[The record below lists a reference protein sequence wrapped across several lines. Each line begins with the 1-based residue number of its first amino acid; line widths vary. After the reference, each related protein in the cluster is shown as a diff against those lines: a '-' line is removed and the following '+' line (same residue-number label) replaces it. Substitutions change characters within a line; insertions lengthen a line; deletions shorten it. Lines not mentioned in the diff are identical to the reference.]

1 MSPKKVALTTFAA
14 LWSTSAMPS
23 RSVSAAYLRRAA
35 DLAGNPGQRAAYDST
50 GNCVVLAGP
59 GSGKTKTLVLKLA
72 RILAEDVRAPRGAAC
87 LTYSQECARELTR
100 RLERLGLREAPN
112 LFIGTVHGFC
122 LRHLLM
128 PYGRLAD
135 LPLPYPLTMATQRQ
149 SERLQKVTGDRLFG
163 IGHPWKPMDLGRHRR
178 SVLDRAAADWEAQP
192 ELAAWTEAYEAELR
206 RAGLVDFDDLIVFGH
221 RLVAEHDWVLQLVQA
236 KFPVLAV
243 DEYQD
248 LGVALDRIVRR
259 LAFEGGVRLFAVGD
273 PDQSIYGF
281 TGADGALLTHLADR
295 DDVERVQLQLNY
307 RSASRIVSASEMAL
321 GEARGYQSSDPTRH
335 AVIAF
340 VPCEGGLEDQ
350 AAHALAEIIPASL
363 AAEPGRSLG
372 DIAILYKDFRAGNVA
387 AEAASAA
394 GYDYIRVDNAAPYR
408 KVALTS
414 WIEDCAAWC
423 AGGWREGRP
432 QLRGLLDRWQG
443 FRRIRLSDA
452 EAHTAARGL
461 TALLWSLREDEALA
475 RGFLAALRAGV
486 LDALM
491 TAELSLA
498 DQREQVERM
507 SAAFAEGGPLADLD
521 LVSLG
526 GRDGSPFHLN
536 LLTLHSAKG
545 CEYDVVIMLG
555 LDLGSLPW
563 RGETPARLR
572 ESRRLFYV
580 GLTRARDEV
589 HMLYS
594 GFIETARGRMHLGR
608 SPFLDELEDRMQAG
622 AV

>member
-1 MSPKKVALTTFAA
+1 
-14 LWSTSAMPS
+14 MPL
-23 RSVSAAYLRRAA
+23 RSVSAAYLAQSA
-35 DLAGNPGQRAAYDST
+35 DLAANPGQQAAYDST

-72 RILAEDVRAPRGAAC
+72 RIMAEDVRAPRGAAC
-87 LTYSQECARELTR
+87 ITYSQECARELTR

-135 LPLPYPLTMATQRQ
+135 LPVPLPLAVATQRQ
-149 SERLQKVTGDRLFG
+149 SDQLLKRVGDRLFG
-163 IGHPWKPMDLGRHRR
+163 VGHPHKPMDLGRHRR
-178 SVLDRAAADWEAQP
+178 SILDRAAVAWRSEG
-192 ELAAWTEAYEAELR
+192 ELAAWAEGYEAELR
-206 RAGLVDFDDLIVFGH
+206 RAGLIDFDDLVIFGQ
-221 RLVAEHDWVLQLVQA
+221 RLVSEHDWVLPLLQA

-248 LGVALDRIVRR
+248 LGVALHCIVKRV
-259 LAFEGGVRLFAVGD
+259 AFNGGVRLFAVGD

-281 TGADGALLTHLADR
+281 TGADGALLEELAER

-307 RSASRIVSASEMAL
+307 RSAARIVSASEMAL
-321 GEARGYQSSDPTRH
+321 GEVRGYQSNDPDRQ

-340 VPCEGGLEDQ
+340 VECDDGLEGQ
-350 AAHALAEIIPASL
+350 AAHAVADIIPTAL
-363 AAEPGRSLG
+363 AAKPGRRLG
-372 DIAILYKDFRAGNVA
+372 DIAILYRDYRAGDIV
-387 AEAASAA
+387 AEAVRAA
-394 GYDYIRVDNAAPYR
+394 GFDFVRVDTAAPYR

-414 WIEDCAAWC
+414 WVEDCAAWC

-432 QLRGLLDRWQG
+432 QLRGLLDRWLG
-443 FRRIRLSDA
+443 FHRVRIADA
-452 EAHTAARGL
+452 EARAEAQHL
-461 TALLWSLREDEALA
+461 TQLLWSLRDDDGLA
-475 RGFLAALRAGV
+475 RDFVRALRGGM

-491 TAELSLA
+491 TAEPRVA

-507 SAAFAEGGPLADLD
+507 SAALAVGGALADLD
-521 LVSLG
+521 LTSLG
-526 GRDGSPFHLN
+526 WRDGSPLHLN

-545 CEYDVVIMLG
+545 CEYDVAIMVG

-563 RGETPARLR
+563 RNELPAVRR

-580 GLTRARDEV
+580 GLTRARDEI

-594 GFIETARGRMHLGR
+594 GFVDTRGGRMYWGR
-608 SPFLDELEDRMQAG
+608 SPFLNELEARMQEAEG
-622 AV
+622 A

>member
-1 MSPKKVALTTFAA
+1 
-14 LWSTSAMPS
+14 MPS
-23 RSVSAAYLRRAA
+23 RSISAAYLGQAA
-35 DLAGNPGQRAAYDST
+35 DLAGNPGQLAAYDST
-50 GNCVVLAGP
+50 GHCVVLAGP

-87 LTYSQECARELTR
+87 ITYSQECARELTR
-100 RLERLGLREAPN
+100 RLEGLGLREASN

-135 LPLPYPLTMATQRQ
+135 LPLPFPLTMATQRQ
-149 SERLQKVTGDRLFG
+149 SEALFKRSGDRLFG
-163 IGHPWKPMDLGRHRR
+163 VNHPWKSIDLGRHRR
-178 SVLDRAAADWEAQP
+178 SVLDRTADDWEAEA
-192 ELAAWTEAYEAELR
+192 ELAAWTVAYEAELR
-206 RAGLVDFDDLIVFGH
+206 RTGLIDFDDLIVFGQQ
-221 RLVAEHDWVLQLVQA
+221 LIAEHDWVLPLVQA

-259 LAFEGGVRLFAVGD
+259 LAFEGDVRLFAVGD

-281 TGADGALLTHLADR
+281 TGADGGLLTDLAER
-295 DDVERVQLQLNY
+295 GDVERVQLQLNY
-307 RSASRIVSASEMAL
+307 RSAARIVSASEMAL
-321 GEARGYQSSDPTRH
+321 GETRGYQASDQARQ

-340 VPCEGGLEDQ
+340 VPCDGGLEGQ
-350 AAHALAEIIPASL
+350 AAHAVAEIIPVALASK
-363 AAEPGRSLG
+363 PGRSLG
-372 DIAILYKDFRAGNVA
+372 DIAVLYKDFRAGNIVA
-387 AEAASAA
+387 DAATAA
-394 GYDYIRVDNAAPYR
+394 GYDYVRIDTAAPYR

-423 AGGWREGRP
+423 AGGWREARP
-432 QLRGLLDRWQG
+432 QLRGLLDRWHG
-443 FRRIRLSDA
+443 FRRTRVRDQQA
-452 EAHTAARGL
+452 REEARRL
-461 TALLWSLREDEALA
+461 TALLWSLRDDEAPA
-475 RGFLAALRAGV
+475 RGFVAAMRAGL

-491 TAELSLA
+491 ATEPGLA
-498 DQREQVERM
+498 DQREQVDRM
-507 SAAFAEGGPLADLD
+507 TEALAVGGALAELD
-521 LVSLG
+521 MASLG
-526 GRDGSPFHLN
+526 GRDGSPLHLN

-545 CEYDVVIMLG
+545 CEYDVVIMVG

-563 RGETPARLR
+563 LNESPTKLR

-594 GFIETARGRMHLGR
+594 GFVDTPRGRMYRGR
-608 SPFLDELEDRMQAG
+608 SPFLNELEQRMAEAG
-622 AV
+622 TT

>member
-1 MSPKKVALTTFAA
+1 
-14 LWSTSAMPS
+14 MPS
-23 RSVSAAYLRRAA
+23 RSVSAAYVLQAA
-35 DLAGNPGQRAAYDST
+35 DLAGNPGQQAAYDST
-50 GNCVVLAGP
+50 GHCVVLAGP

-87 LTYSQECARELTR
+87 ITYSQECARELMR
-100 RLERLGLREAPN
+100 RLERLGLREASN

-135 LPLPYPLTMATQRQ
+135 LPLPFPLTMATQRQ
-149 SERLQKVTGDRLFG
+149 SDQLMEHAGARLFG
-163 IGHPWKPMDLGRHRR
+163 VNHPWKPIDLGRHRR
-178 SVLDRAAADWEAQP
+178 SVLNRAGKDWEAEG

-206 RAGLVDFDDLIVFGH
+206 NAGLIDFDDLVVFGQ
-221 RLVAEHDWVLQLVQA
+221 RLIAEHDWVLPLVQA

-259 LAFEGGVRLFAVGD
+259 LAFEGDVRLFAVGD

-281 TGADGALLTHLADR
+281 TGADGALLSELAER

-307 RSASRIVSASEMAL
+307 RSAARIVSASEMAL
-321 GEARGYQSSDPTRH
+321 GEVRGYQSSDPDRQ

-340 VPCEGGLEDQ
+340 VPCDDGLEGQ
-350 AAHALAEIIPASL
+350 AAHAVAGIIPAAL
-363 AAEPGRSLG
+363 AVKPGRSLG
-372 DIAILYKDFRAGNVA
+372 DIAVLYRDFRAGNIVA
-387 AEAASAA
+387 HAASTA

-408 KVALTS
+408 RVALTS

-423 AGGWREGRP
+423 SGGWREGRP
-432 QLRGLLDRWQG
+432 QLRGLLDRWHG
-443 FRRIRLSDA
+443 FRRMRVSEQQARA
-452 EAHTAARGL
+452 EAQHL
-461 TALLWSLREDEALA
+461 TALLWALRWDNALA
-475 RGFLAALRAGV
+475 RGFVAAIRAGM

-491 TAELSLA
+491 ATEPSLA
-498 DQREQVERM
+498 DQREQVQRM
-507 SAAFAEGGPLADLD
+507 SAAVADGGALAELD
-521 LVSLG
+521 LASLG
-526 GRDGSPFHLN
+526 GRDGSPLHLN

-545 CEYDVVIMLG
+545 CEYDVVIMVG

-563 RGETPARLR
+563 RGETPAKLR

-580 GLTRARDEV
+580 GMTRARDEV

-594 GFIETARGRMHLGR
+594 GFVDTPRGRMYLGR
-608 SPFLDELEDRMQAG
+608 SPFLDELEARMTEAG
-622 AV
+622 NA

>member
-1 MSPKKVALTTFAA
+1 
-14 LWSTSAMPS
+14 MPL
-23 RSVSAAYLRRAA
+23 RSVSAAYLAQAA
-35 DLAGNPGQRAAYDST
+35 DLAANLGQQAAYDST
-50 GNCVVLAGP
+50 GSCVVLAGP

-72 RILAEDVRAPRGAAC
+72 RIMAEDVRAPRGAAC
-87 LTYSQECARELTR
+87 ITYSQECVRELTR
-100 RLERLGLREAPN
+100 RLERLGLREASN

-135 LPLPYPLTMATQRQ
+135 LPVPFPLAVATQRQ
-149 SERLQKVTGDRLFG
+149 SDQMLKRVGDLLFG
-163 IGHPWKPMDLGRHRR
+163 VGHPHKPMDLGRHRR
-178 SVLDRAAADWEAQP
+178 SILDRATVGWRSEG
-192 ELAAWTEAYEAELR
+192 ELAAWAEGYEAELR
-206 RAGLVDFDDLIVFGH
+206 RAGLIDFDDLVIFGQ
-221 RLVAEHDWVLQLVQA
+221 RLVSEHDWVLPLLQA

-248 LGVALDRIVRR
+248 LGVALHRIVKRM
-259 LAFEGGVRLFAVGD
+259 AFDGGVRLFAVGD

-281 TGADGALLTHLADR
+281 TGADGALLQELAER
-295 DDVERVQLQLNY
+295 EDVERVQLQLNY

-321 GEARGYQSSDPTRH
+321 GEVRGYQSNDPDRQ

-340 VPCEGGLEDQ
+340 VECDDGLEGQ
-350 AAHALAEIIPASL
+350 AAHAVADIIPTAL
-363 AAEPGRSLG
+363 AAKPGRSLG
-372 DIAILYKDFRAGNVA
+372 DIAILYRDYRAGDIV
-387 AEAASAA
+387 AEAVRAA
-394 GYDYIRVDNAAPYR
+394 GLDFVRVDTAAPYR

-432 QLRGLLDRWQG
+432 QLRGLLDRWLG
-443 FRRIRLSDA
+443 FHRARIADADAPA
-452 EAHTAARGL
+452 EAQHL
-461 TALLWSLREDEALA
+461 TQLLWSLRDDDGLA
-475 RGFLAALRAGV
+475 RDFVAALRVGM

-491 TAELSLA
+491 TAEPSVA

-507 SAAFAEGGPLADLD
+507 SAALAVGGPLADLD
-521 LVSLG
+521 LASLG
-526 GRDGSPFHLN
+526 GRDGSPLHLN

-545 CEYDVVIMLG
+545 CEYDVVIMVG

-563 RGETPARLR
+563 RNELPAVRR

-580 GLTRARDEV
+580 GLTRARDEI

-594 GFIETARGRMHLGR
+594 GFVDTRGGRMYWGR
-608 SPFLDELEDRMQAG
+608 SPFLNELEARMQEAEG
-622 AV
+622 A